1 MPYVHRD
8 ARGRIDRIH
17 RDEVPGTHFL
27 PADHPE
33 LLQMVGGSDR
43 SARFAQLDT
52 GLIRVLED
60 LVDVLVA
67 HNVLRIT
74 DLPAEAQQKLFAR
87 KHFRDRFQRNAL
99 QLGAPEVPLGHDSL
113 IPTVEMPVAMPVD
126 RPVDRPAA
134 PVRLKRPG

>member
-8 ARGRIDRIH
+8 ARGQIDCIH
-17 RDEVPGTHFL
+17 RDAVPGAEFL
-27 PADHPE
+27 PPEHPE
-33 LLQMVGGSDR
+33 LLAAVGSSAR
-43 SARFAQLDT
+43 SANFAQLDT

-74 DLPAEAQQKLFAR
+74 DLPIEAQQKLFAR

-113 IPTVEMPVAMPVD
+113 IPTVAMPVAPTRV
-126 RPVDRPAA
+126 
-134 PVRLKRPG
+134 KRKA

>member
-8 ARGRIDRIH
+8 AHGQIDRIH
-17 RDEVPGTHFL
+17 RDAVPGAEFL
-27 PADHPE
+27 PPEHPE
-33 LLQMVGGSDR
+33 LLAVVGSSAR
-43 SARFAQLDT
+43 SASFAHLDT

-113 IPTVEMPVAMPVD
+113 IPTVAMPVAPTRV
-126 RPVDRPAA
+126 
-134 PVRLKRPG
+134 KRKA

>member
-8 ARGRIDRIH
+8 ARGQIDRIH
-17 RDEVPGTHFL
+17 RDAAPGAEFL
-27 PADHPE
+27 PPEHPE
-33 LLQMVGGSDR
+33 LQAMLGCSTKNA
-43 SARFAQLDT
+43 SFAHLDT

-113 IPTVEMPVAMPVD
+113 IPTVAMPVAPSRV
-126 RPVDRPAA
+126 
-134 PVRLKRPG
+134 KRRA